1 MVCWLSKTIHTQSFE
16 INCLCLCLPGT
27 RDPPLTTS
35 SQALEW
41 MGKELRAAA
50 LLAPEVVSEGSTA
63 GS

>member
-1 MVCWLSKTIHTQSFE
+1 MVCWLSKTIHTQSLE

-27 RDPPLTTS
+27 CDPPLTTS

-41 MGKELRAAA
+41 MGKELGAAA
-50 LLAPEVVSEGSTA
+50 LLAPEVVSEGSAA